1 MFQAAALGIAFNPID
16 EDVIRG
22 AHHVVRDASLSAVLP
37 FLL

>member
-1 MFQAAALGIAFNPID
+1 MFQGSSLGIAFNPID
-16 EDVIRG
+16 EDVVRG